1 MSLIRTVDVGQSY
14 DGRSILKN
22 INLSINR
29 GDVLAIIG
37 PTGAGKTTLLRIL
50 DLLERPYSGQVYF
63 DEVEISKSKK
73 LQLQARRRMAYV
85 HQKPVTFTTNVFNNV
100 AYALK
105 WRHVKKAL
113 VRSKTED
120 VLELVGLAGYEHRN
134 AKTLSGGE
142 TQRLAIARALV
153 TEPEV
158 LFLDEPT
165 ANMDPIS
172 VSKIEEVLA
181 HVIEKKRTTVVMA
194 THDMSQ
200 GQRLARAIGVI
211 INGEL
216 AQIGT
221 PIEIFTMP
229 KSKEV
234 AEFVGVENILNGEVV
249 GKEGELTNIKING
262 CIINTV
268 NSFNVGEKVYILI
281 RPEVIVFSLSADATS
296 ARNVLKGKVN
306 SITTVGHMVRLEVDC
321 GFSLLGTITKHAA
334 QDLNITIGKEVYASF
349 KATAIHT
356 IKRYM

>member
-1 MSLIRTVDVGQSY
+1 MSLIRTVNVGQSY
-14 DGRSILKN
+14 EGQDVLKN
-22 INLSINR
+22 INLSINK
-29 GDVLAIIG
+29 GDILALIG

-50 DLLERPYSGQVYF
+50 DLLEKPHYGQVYF
-63 DEVEISKSKK
+63 DGVEVGKSRE
-73 LQLQARRRMAYV
+73 LQLKARRRMAYV
-85 HQKPVTFTTNVFNNV
+85 HQKPVVFTTNVFNNV

-105 WRHVKKAL
+105 WRRVKKAA

-120 VLELVGLAGYEHRN
+120 MLELVGLADYSHRN

-142 TQRLAIARALV
+142 TQRLAIARALI

-172 VSKIEEVLA
+172 ISKIEEVLA
-181 HVIEKKRTTVVMA
+181 HVIEEKKTTVVMA

-200 GQRLARAIGVI
+200 GQRLARLIGVI

-216 AQIGT
+216 AQIDT
-221 PIEIFTMP
+221 PIDIFTMP

-249 GKEGELTNIKING
+249 GKEGELTQIKVNG

-268 NSFNVGEKVYILI
+268 NSFDVGEKVHILI
-281 RPEVIVFSLSADATS
+281 RPEVIVFSLSPDDTS

-334 QDLNITIGKEVYASF
+334 QDLNITIGKEVYAAF
-349 KATAIHT
+349 KATAIHA
-356 IKRYM
+356 IKRYV

>member
-1 MSLIRTVDVGQSY
+1 MPLIQTVNVGQSY
-14 DGRSILKN
+14 EGSDVLKN
-22 INLSINR
+22 IDLSVNK
-29 GDVLAIIG
+29 GDVVALIG

-50 DLLERPYSGQVYF
+50 DLLDKPYYGQVYF
-63 DEVEISKSKK
+63 DGVEVSKSKE
-73 LQLQARRRMAYV
+73 LQLKARRRMAYV
-85 HQKPVTFTTNVFNNV
+85 HQKPIVFTTTVFNNV
-100 AYALK
+100 VYALK
-105 WRHVKKAL
+105 WRHSKKSAAE
-113 VRSKTED
+113 RKTEGM
-120 VLELVGLAGYEHRN
+120 LELVGLADYRHRN

-172 VSKIEEVLA
+172 TSKIEEVLA
-181 HVIEKKRTTVVMA
+181 HVIEKKQTTVVMS

-200 GQRLARAIGVI
+200 GQRLAQTIGVI

-216 AQIGT
+216 AQIST
-221 PIEIFTMP
+221 PVEIFTMP

-234 AEFVGVENILNGEVV
+234 AEFVGVENILSGVVV
-249 GKEGELTNIKING
+249 GKEGELTKIKING

-268 NSFNVGEKVYILI
+268 NNFDVGEKVYILI

-334 QDLNITIGKEVYASF
+334 QDLNIAIGTELYAAF
-349 KATAIHT
+349 KATSIHT

>member
-1 MSLIRTVDVGQSY
+1 MSLIRTANVGQRY
-14 DGRSILKN
+14 EGRDIIKS

-29 GDVLAIIG
+29 GDVLALIG

-50 DLLERPYSGQVYF
+50 DLLEKPYSGQVYF
-63 DEVEISKSKK
+63 DGAEVSRSKE
-73 LQLQARRRMAYV
+73 LQLKARRRMSYV
-85 HQKPVTFTTNVFNNV
+85 HQKPIVFSTNVFNNV

-105 WRHVKKAL
+105 WRHIKKSE
-113 VRSKTED
+113 VRIKTED
-120 VLELVGLAGYEHRN
+120 MLGLVGLAGYDHRN

-153 TEPEV
+153 AEPEV

-165 ANMDPIS
+165 ANMDPMS

-181 HVIEKKRTTVVMA
+181 HIIEEKKTTVVMA

-200 GQRLARAIGVI
+200 GQRLAQMIGVL

-216 AQIGT
+216 TQVGT
-221 PIEIFTMP
+221 PIDIFTMP

-249 GKEGELTNIKING
+249 GKEGELTNIKVNSS
-262 CIINTV
+262 IINTV
-268 NSFNVGEKVYILI
+268 NDFDVGEKVYVLI
-281 RPEVIVFSLSADATS
+281 RPEVIVFSLSLDATS
-296 ARNVLKGKVN
+296 ARNVFKGKVN
-306 SITTVGHMVRLEVDC
+306 SITTVGHIVRLEVDC
-321 GFSLLGTITKHAA
+321 GFPLLGTITKHAA
-334 QDLNITIGKEVYASF
+334 QDLNIAIGKEVYASF
-349 KATAIHT
+349 KATAIHA

>member
-1 MSLIRTVDVGQSY
+1 MSLIRTVNVGQNYESR
-14 DGRSILKN
+14 DILKN
-22 INLSINR
+22 INLSINT
-29 GDVLAIIG
+29 GDVLALIG

-50 DLLERPYSGQVYF
+50 DLLEKPHYGQVYF
-63 DEVEISKSKK
+63 DGVEVNKSRE
-73 LQLQARRRMAYV
+73 LQLKARRKMAYV
-85 HQKPVTFTTNVFNNV
+85 HQKPATFTTNVFNNV

-105 WRHVKKAL
+105 WRHIKKAA
-113 VRSKTED
+113 VKSKTEG

-181 HVIEKKRTTVVMA
+181 HVIEKKKTTVVMA

-200 GQRLARAIGVI
+200 GQRLARVIGVL

-221 PIEIFTMP
+221 SIEIFTMP

-249 GKEGELTNIKING
+249 GKEGELTNIKVNG

-268 NSFNVGEKVYILI
+268 NNFDVGEKVYILI

-306 SITTVGHMVRLEVDC
+306 SMTTVGHMVRLEVDC
-321 GFSLLGTITKHAA
+321 GFSLLGTVTKHAA
-334 QDLNITIGKEVYASF
+334 QDLNIAIGKEVYAAF

>member
-1 MSLIRTVDVGQSY
+1 MSLIRTVNVGQSY
-14 DGRSILKN
+14 DGRDILKN

-29 GDVLAIIG
+29 GDVLALIG

-50 DLLERPYSGQVYF
+50 DLLDKPYYGQVYF
-63 DEVEISKSKK
+63 DGVEVNKSKE
-73 LQLQARRRMAYV
+73 LQLKARRRMAYV
-85 HQKPVTFTTNVFNNV
+85 HQKPVVFTTNVFNNV

-105 WRHVKKAL
+105 WRHIKKSAAI
-113 VRSKTED
+113 SKIED
-120 VLELVGLAGYEHRN
+120 MLELAGLADYRHRN

-172 VSKIEEVLA
+172 ASKIEEVLA
-181 HVIEKKRTTVVMA
+181 HVIEKKKTTVVMS

-200 GQRLARAIGVI
+200 GQRLAQMIGI
-211 INGEL
+211 LITGEL
-216 AQIGT
+216 TQVGT
-221 PIEIFTMP
+221 PTDIFTMP

-234 AEFVGVENILNGEVV
+234 AEFVGVENILSGEVV
-249 GKEGELTNIKING
+249 GKKGELTNIKVNS

-268 NSFNVGEKVYILI
+268 NSFDIGEKVYILI

-296 ARNVLKGKVN
+296 ARNVIKGKVN
-306 SITTVGHMVRLEVDC
+306 SIATVGHTVRLEVDC

-334 QDLNITIGKEVYASF
+334 QDLNIAIGKEVYASF

>member
-14 DGRSILKN
+14 DGRDILKN
-22 INLSINR
+22 INLSINK

-50 DLLERPYSGQVYF
+50 DLLEKPSSGQVYF
-63 DEVEISKSKK
+63 DGVEMSKSRE

-105 WRHVKKAL
+105 WRHVKKSAIK
-113 VRSKTED
+113 SKTED
-120 VLELVGLAGYEHRN
+120 VLELVGLADYKHRN

-181 HVIEKKRTTVVMA
+181 HVIEKKKTTVVMS

-200 GQRLARAIGVI
+200 GQRLARMIGVI

-221 PIEIFTMP
+221 PIDIFTMP

-234 AEFVGVENILNGEVV
+234 AEFVGVENILNGVVV
-249 GKEGELTNIKING
+249 GKEGELTQIKVNG

-268 NSFNVGEKVYILI
+268 NSFDVGEKVHILI
-281 RPEVIVFSLSADATS
+281 RPEVIVLSLSADATS
-296 ARNVLKGKVN
+296 ARNVFKGKVN

-334 QDLNITIGKEVYASF
+334 QDLNITIGKEVYAAF

>member
-1 MSLIRTVDVGQSY
+1 MSLIQTVDVGQSY
-14 DGRSILKN
+14 EGCDVLKN
-22 INLSINR
+22 INLSINK
-29 GDVLAIIG
+29 GDILALIG

-50 DLLERPYSGQVYF
+50 DLLEKPHYGQVYF
-63 DEVEISKSKK
+63 DGAEVSKSKE
-73 LQLQARRRMAYV
+73 LQLKARRRMAYV
-85 HQKPVTFTTNVFNNV
+85 HQKPIVFTANVFNNV

-105 WRHVKKAL
+105 WRHVKNAA

-120 VLELVGLAGYEHRN
+120 ILELVGLADYRHRN

-142 TQRLAIARALV
+142 TQRLAIARALI

-181 HVIEKKRTTVVMA
+181 HVIEEKKTTVVMA

-200 GQRLARAIGVI
+200 GQRLARLIGVI

-216 AQIGT
+216 AQIGA
-221 PIEIFTMP
+221 PIDIFTLP

-234 AEFVGVENILNGEVV
+234 AEFVGVENILNGEIVS
-249 GKEGELTNIKING
+249 KEGELTQIKVNG

-268 NSFNVGEKVYILI
+268 NSFDIGEKVYILI
-281 RPEVIVFSLSADATS
+281 RPEVIIFSLSPDDTS

-334 QDLNITIGKEVYASF
+334 QDLNIAIGKEVYAAF

-356 IKRYM
+356 IKRYL